1 MDSRTIV
8 AAVAFTGALVAGVG
22 LGWWHG
28 PSLAPDSAI
37 GAPVAIASP
46 LESAG
51 SGGGDATTSR
61 PPPSP
66 APVTPPSPA
75 PAPYAGDV
83 FAIGDSVLAGAAPC
97 LARRGIDTDAKQ
109 SRQIA
114 DAAEILDRTGE
125 RLPDRVI
132 VHLGTNGGA
141 TASELDAVMSLLGP
155 DRVVLFSTIQLPD
168 DLDRYTYERA
178 TNDAIAAL
186 AVRYDNVRIFDWE
199 SVSRLHADWL
209 YAEGIH
215 MTPEGCRGYANLVE
229 PQIRAP

>member
-1 MDSRTIV
+1 MAWAFPSPGLDDRRPGRDRV
-8 AAVAFTGALVAGVG
+8 AAGVRRG
-22 LGWWHG
+22 RERWQ
-28 PSLAPDSAI
+28 
-37 GAPVAIASP
+37 
-46 LESAG
+46 
-51 SGGGDATTSR
+51 R
-61 PPPSP
+61 SP
-66 APVTPPSPA
+66 AAA
-75 PAPYAGDV
+75 P
-83 FAIGDSVLAGAAPC
+83 VLAGAAPC

-186 AVRYDNVRIFDWE
+186 ADRYDNVRIFDWE
-199 SVSRLHADWL
+199 AVSALHPEWI

-215 MTPEGCRGYANLVE
+215 MTPEGCRGYADLVE